1 MNTEQHNS
9 LSMSPAAGTPAQQEN
24 FGAFQPTDTAYPFVS
39 QPDYAPMVGNNAM
52 PASPMPPLNAWPGGS
67 VPPGVPGAGS
77 PAVGP
82 QPAPRERSWKIYP
95 IGALLLVVLLLGS
108 FALGRSLVGSGA
120 SPSSGNSAASST
132 IVVPPSAQDLQQTLI
147 EVAQKVQPS
156 VVEVTSLSA
165 SGEGIGSGVI
175 LSSDGYIVTN
185 DHVVSGFNSFTVTLS
200 SGTREQAQ
208 LVGQDAL
215 DDLAVL
221 KIAASNLT
229 PITFA
234 DSSQVAVGE
243 FALAIGSPLG
253 LEGSTTLGI
262 VSALNRTASETP
274 NGPASELAGL
284 IQTSAAI
291 NPGNSGGALVNLQG
305 QLIGITTLGAVNTET
320 NQLASDIGF
329 AIPSNRVKY
338 VVDQLI
344 KNGQLTSTNQGF
356 LGIQGQDV
364 TPQLAAADGLSVQ
377 QGVLVQGFT
386 NDAAGQSPAQQAGL
400 QRGDVIIGVDNIAVS
415 TNDDLAGAL
424 LTKTPGTRV
433 TLVVERG
440 ANQITISVTLGER
453 PITAQG

>member
-1 MNTEQHNS
+1 MNTEQQNP

-24 FGAFQPTDTAYPFVS
+24 FGAFQPTDTLYPFVP
-39 QPDYAPMVGNNAM
+39 QPDYAPVVGDNAA
-52 PASPMPPLNAWPGGS
+52 PTGPMPPLNTWPGGS
-67 VPPGVPGAGS
+67 VPPGAPGPGGPS
-77 PAVGP
+77 VGF
-82 QPAPRERSWKIYP
+82 QPAPRKRSWKIYP

-108 FALGRSLVGSGA
+108 FALGRSLVGSGT
-120 SPSSGNSAASST
+120 SPSSGNSTASST
-132 IVVPPSAQDLQQTLI
+132 VVVPPSAQDLQQTLI

-185 DHVVSGFNSFTVTLS
+185 DHVVSGFNNFTVTLS
-200 SGTREQAQ
+200 DGSREQAQ

-253 LEGSTTLGI
+253 LEGSTTFGI
-262 VSALNRTASETP
+262 VSAVNRTASELP

-338 VVDQLI
+338 VTDQLI

-440 ANQITISVTLGER
+440 ASQITISVTLGER